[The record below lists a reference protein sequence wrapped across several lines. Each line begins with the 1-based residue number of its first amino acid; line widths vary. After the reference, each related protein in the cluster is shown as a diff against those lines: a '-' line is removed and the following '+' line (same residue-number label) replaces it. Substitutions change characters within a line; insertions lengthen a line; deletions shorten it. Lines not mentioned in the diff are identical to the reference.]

1 MPGKKGGGKAFRF
14 RSRWMDK
21 GGGES
26 GELESLP
33 IVEGTFCDSA
43 KTSAI
48 QQQRKQHL
56 LPSDAAKRSRSVPW
70 SAERIASRDSG

>member
-33 IVEGTFCDSA
+33 IMEGTFCDSA
-43 KTSAI
+43 KNSSI
-48 QQQRKQHL
+48 QQQRKHCCRATGEAVQVRPL
-56 LPSDAAKRSRSVPW
+56 VGGANRES
-70 SAERIASRDSG
+70 